1 MFGMSEFGQQSKK
14 QDYYLIKKRK
24 YRKFEMPKQYIVMN
38 DMAQVWVGLK
48 GGKLVFSNN
57 FDDAKPLQEE
67 SKFDMI
73 QRASPYKLEMLWIN

>member
-1 MFGMSEFGQQSKK
+1 
-14 QDYYLIKKRK
+14 
-24 YRKFEMPKQYIVMN
+24 MN